1 MFGFG
6 IQELLVILA
15 IVLLIFGPKR
25 LKNIGSDLGNA
36 IKGFRTA
43 VADEDKP
50 AETAESAAAKVIDGE
65 ECIQRRWHA
74 ESRRARDQVDSSF
87 RVQPSKASQ
96 TFDSG
101 EFKYRMFSDFGSM
114 ELMLIV
120 LVTLLV
126 IGPERLPETLR
137 TLGLWMGRISRSL
150 PR

>member
-50 AETAESAAAKVIDGE
+50 AWRTPAPEAAKVIDGDNVPNDAGT
-65 ECIQRRWHA
+65 QKAA
-74 ESRRARDQVDSSF
+74 EQETSKDRILRAVSF
-87 RVQPSKASQ
+87 RHPK
-96 TFDSG
+96 
-101 EFKYRMFSDFGSM
+101 
-114 ELMLIV
+114 
-120 LVTLLV
+120 
-126 IGPERLPETLR
+126 TLR
-137 TLGLWMGRISRSL
+137 AWRIQT
-150 PR
+150 PYV